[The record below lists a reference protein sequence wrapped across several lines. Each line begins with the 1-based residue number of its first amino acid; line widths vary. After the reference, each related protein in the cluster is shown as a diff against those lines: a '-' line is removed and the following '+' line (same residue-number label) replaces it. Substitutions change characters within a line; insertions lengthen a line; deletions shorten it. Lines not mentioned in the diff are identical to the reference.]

1 MAGQGVIP
9 WKIPLDTAPPRAYT
23 YPMHKREITETDGV
37 SDQTAIAWSYY
48 EDRNRRY
55 GDHGKHRA

>member
-1 MAGQGVIP
+1 
-9 WKIPLDTAPPRAYT
+9 
-23 YPMHKREITETDGV
+23 MHKREITETDGV